1 MTSRPVTSPNPT
13 TIDDQSNTLKHRLV
27 LSNDD
32 GVHADGLATL
42 HKILAPQANCLIVAP
57 SGPQSGVGHAVTTK
71 RPMALEELSLGRF
84 GLDGTPADCAR
95 VALGGRATFA
105 RKILGDGATGSQAAG
120 ANAVE
125 SKSAREMAAGE
136 TGDARE
142 IWLVAGINHGANL
155 GMDVYISGTA
165 AAAREATILG
175 FPAIAI
181 SQYVGKHRKPDW
193 EATALR
199 AAQALDILFMRR
211 PRPGTFWNVNLPHP
225 ADESTEHDIV
235 FCPLD
240 PSPHAFQYENRGG
253 ELHWISDFHNRPRL
267 DGHDIATCM
276 GGQIAIS
283 ELPIQPF
290 LENFA

>member
-1 MTSRPVTSPNPT
+1 MPSTPSAPSSPSDPKTTPARLRP
-13 TIDDQSNTLKHRLV
+13 IV

-32 GVHADGLATL
+32 GVQAPGLATL
-42 HKILAPQANCLIVAP
+42 SELLAPMADCLIVAP

-71 RPMALEELSLGRF
+71 RPMALDQLGPNRF

-95 VALGGRATFA
+95 VALGGRAAFA
-105 RKILGDGATGSQAAG
+105 RNALGEAAR
-120 ANAVE
+120 AP
-125 SKSAREMAAGE
+125 
-136 TGDARE
+136 DL
-142 IWLVAGINHGANL
+142 WLVAGINHGANL

-165 AAAREATILG
+165 AAAREAAILG

-193 EATALR
+193 SATAER
-199 AAQALDILFMRR
+199 AIQALEALFLRR
-211 PRPGTFWNVNLPHP
+211 PRAGTFWNVNLPHP
-225 ADESTEHDIV
+225 ADESTGHDLV

-240 PSPHAFQYENRGG
+240 PSPHAFQYENRNG
-253 ELHWISDFHNRPRL
+253 ELHWVSDFHSRPRL
-267 DGHDIATCM
+267 GGHDIDVCM

-283 ELPIQPF
+283 ELPLQPF